1 MRVEHFS
8 GYSNQSILQDFK
20 AALFVSN
27 VQTLIVSELEDELK
41 DINRGKKYDYKV
53 NTNISYGLL
62 KNRVVTLFLDKK
74 TDGNDIVEE
83 LKSLYKSHLAPI
95 RPNRKLE
102 RNPGK
107 YRARIK
113 PKITKNQ
120 KDGV

>member
-1 MRVEHFS
+1 M
-8 GYSNQSILQDFK
+8 IL
-20 AALFVSN
+20 LF
-27 VQTLIVSELEDELK
+27 
-41 DINRGKKYDYKV
+41 
-53 NTNISYGLL
+53 
-62 KNRVVTLFLDKK
+62 FK